1 MSSSALEIPQSAIRN
16 PPSSVPVKV
25 RTLRADARIPSQQ
38 HAGDAGFDL
47 HAAGE
52 DVTLQPGDRAKIPT
66 GLALE
71 IPRGYEIQ
79 VRPRSGLA
87 IKSGI
92 TCLNSPGTI
101 DAGYRGEVCVILY
114 NASREPFT
122 VRSGDRVAQA
132 VLARV
137 ESILFVESDELE
149 ESTRGAG
156 GFGSTGVSVA

>member
-1 MSSSALEIPQSAIRN
+1 MTNAFIDQPPTPLRLSA
-16 PPSSVPVKV
+16 VPVKV
-25 RTLRADARIPSQQ
+25 RSIREDARIPKQA

-47 HAAGE
+47 HAAGDE
-52 DVTLQPGDRAKIPT
+52 IVLQPGDRAKVPT
-66 GLALE
+66 GLAFE
-71 IPRGYEIQ
+71 IPVGYEIQ

-101 DAGYRGEVCVILY
+101 DSGYRGEVCVILY

-137 ESILFVESDELE
+137 ESILWVESDELE
-149 ESTRGAG
+149 SSSRGEG
-156 GFGSTGVSVA
+156 GFGSTGVGGKG